1 MFLMTSSPLQATEE
15 FSDLPPVTPVGP
27 LLFVSG
33 WNVSFDTYKSS
44 KDSQEERQH
53 ALLCVRVCLCVCV
66 CVCVCRD
73 EHTNESRRQ
82 RVVGKNESNFP

>member
-15 FSDLPPVTPVGP
+15 FSDLPPVTPVGL

-44 KDSQEERQH
+44 KDKSGREAAR
-53 ALLCVRVCLCVCV
+53 ALVYPRA
-66 CVCVCRD
+66 RT
-73 EHTNESRRQ
+73 HTNESRRQ
-82 RVVGKNESNFP
+82 RVVESVVGKNESNFP